1 MYIVLC
7 GVVLVSSMM
16 NNIVN
21 NGTRIIGLKHDKQII
36 NYVGSDVNVLKKFR
50 EQYIVKEEIIPKD
63 KIFKVTAYDLSV
75 QSTNKSRGNLGFG
88 ITKDGTNLKGENWMS
103 ARVIAVDPRV
113 IPLGSNVLIEFVDV
127 KYKKC
132 DNVYTAR
139 DIGGD
144 IKGREIDIFFGD
156 FYSQKQSKKVINFG
170 VTTAS
175 VTILD

>member
-1 MYIVLC
+1 MC
-7 GVVLVSSMM
+7 GIILVSSMT

-21 NGTRIIGLKHDKQII
+21 NGTRVIGLKHSKQI

-63 KIFKVTAYDLSV
+63 KIFKVTAYDLSF
-75 QSTNKSRGNLGFG
+75 QSCQKSRGNSEYG

-127 KYKKC
+127 KYKKYSGIY
-132 DNVYTAR
+132 VSS

-144 IKGREIDIFFGD
+144 IKGNKIDLFIED
-156 FYSQKQSKKVINFG
+156 NKTSKPSKKVINFG